1 MKPIFATLSA
11 WLLAALLL
19 VPALTTPA
27 AAQETVPTAKA
38 QIDLTFAPLVKAAA
52 PAVVNI
58 YTRTVIKERQASPF
72 FDDPFFR
79 QFFGDEFKF
88 SQPRERVQG
97 SLGSGVIVRAD
108 GLIVTNNH
116 VIKGADQIRVVLN
129 DKREF
134 EAKVIAA
141 EERLD
146 LALLRVDTAGEALP
160 VLSLRDSDEL
170 EVGDLVLAIGNP
182 FGVGQTV
189 TSGIVSGVART
200 NTGIG
205 DFGYFIQTD
214 AAINPGNSGGALI
227 STDGKLIGIPTA
239 IFSKS
244 GGSVGIGFAIPSNM
258 VAAVI
263 NAEGTGGKL
272 VRPWIGAAGEAVTVD
287 IAKSLGLARPVGIVV
302 QHLYADGPAEQAGIM
317 PGDIIVGVNGREVED
332 PEGLRFRLA
341 TLPVGQTATLNVLRK
356 DEEFDLPV
364 RLIAPPDQPAPNET
378 LLAGRQ
384 PLSGALMVD
393 LSPATSDEL
402 NIGTWEGVAIAKIKR
417 GSIADRVGFESGDVI
432 VRINDQEVTSVA
444 ALAAALDGSQAPW
457 SITISRGGKVK
468 TFELD

>member
-1 MKPIFATLSA
+1 MKSIFAVF
-11 WLLAALLL
+11 AALLL
-19 VPALTTPA
+19 LAPLPAS
-27 AAQETVPTAKA
+27 AQDTVPQSQG

-58 YTRTVIKERQASPF
+58 YTRTVIKERPVSPF

-79 QFFGDEFKF
+79 QFFGDQFK
-88 SQPRERVQG
+88 SGQPKERVQG
-97 SLGSGVIVRAD
+97 ALGSGVIVRTD

-116 VIKGADQIRVVLN
+116 VIEGADQIRVVLN

-146 LALLRVDTAGEALP
+146 LALLKVETKGEALP
-160 VLSLRDSDEL
+160 VLTLRDSDEL
-170 EVGDLVLAIGNP
+170 DVGDLVLAIGNP

-239 IFSKS
+239 IFSKT

-258 VAAVI
+258 VAAVVK
-263 NAEGTGGKL
+263 AEGNGGKL
-272 VRPWIGAAGEAVTVD
+272 VRPWIGAAGEAVTND
-287 IAKSLGLARPVGIVV
+287 IAQSLGLARPVGVVV
-302 QHLYADGPAEQAGIM
+302 QQLYADGPAENAGIK

-341 TLPVGQTATLNVLRK
+341 TLPVGQNATLNLIRK
-356 DEEFDLPV
+356 GAAIDLPV
-364 RLIAPPDQPAPNET
+364 ALIAPPDQPAPGET
-378 LLAGRQ
+378 LLSGRQ
-384 PLSGALMVD
+384 PLSGALIVN
-393 LSPATSDEL
+393 LSPATADEL
-402 NIGTWEGVAIAKIKR
+402 NIGAWEGVAIAKIKR
-417 GSIADRVGFESGDVI
+417 GSIADRVGFEAGDLI
-432 VRINDQEVTSVA
+432 VKINDHEITSA
-444 ALAAALDGSQAPW
+444 ADLATLMDETPAPW
-457 SITISRGGKVK
+457 SITVNRGGKVK
-468 TFELD
+468 TFDLD

>member
-1 MKPIFATLSA
+1 MKP
-11 WLLAALLL
+11 LLAILPALLL
-19 VPALTTPA
+19 ALSPLPV
-27 AAQETVPTAKA
+27 AAQETVPTTQA

-58 YTRTVIKERQASPF
+58 YTRTVVKERATSPF

-79 QFFGDEFKF
+79 QFFGDQFK
-88 SQPRERVQG
+88 SGQPKERVQG
-97 SLGSGVIVRAD
+97 SLGSGVIVRTD

-146 LALLRVDTAGEALP
+146 LALLKVDTKGEALP
-160 VLSLRDSDEL
+160 ILSIRDSDEL

-227 STDGKLIGIPTA
+227 GMDGKLVGVPTA
-239 IFSKS
+239 IFSKN

-258 VAAVI
+258 VAAVV
-263 NAEGTGGKL
+263 NAEGNGGKL
-272 VRPWIGAAGEAVTVD
+272 IRPWIGAAGEAVTVD
-287 IAKSLGLARPVGIVV
+287 IAKSLGLARPIGVVV
-302 QHLYADGPAEQAGIM
+302 QQLYAKGPAERAGLK
-317 PGDIIVGVNGREVED
+317 PGDIILGVNGREVED

-341 TLPVGQTATLNVLRK
+341 TLPVGQTATLNVSRK
-356 DEEFDLPV
+356 GEPIDISV
-364 RLIAPPDQPAPNET
+364 NLIAPPEDPAPHET
-378 LLAGRQ
+378 LLDGRQ
-384 PLSGALMVD
+384 PLSGALIVD
-393 LSPATSDEL
+393 LSPATGDDL
-402 NIGTWEGVAIAKIKR
+402 NINAWDGVAIAKIKR
-417 GSIADRVGFESGDVI
+417 GSIADRVGFESGDII
-432 VRINDQEVTSVA
+432 VKVNDSKIAAVADLA
-444 ALAAALDGSQAPW
+444 ALMETTAAPW
-457 SITISRGGKVK
+457 AITVNRGGKTK
-468 TFELD
+468 TFDLD

>member
-1 MKPIFATLSA
+1 MKSAAAILASSFVTLS
-11 WLLAALLL
+11 LL
-19 VPALTTPA
+19 VAPAV
-27 AAQETVPTAKA
+27 AQETVPTSQG

-58 YTRTVIKERQASPF
+58 YTRTVVKERQVASPF

-79 QFFGDEFKF
+79 QFFGDQFK
-88 SQPRERVQG
+88 SGQPKERVQG
-97 SLGSGVIVRAD
+97 SLGSGVILRPD

-116 VIKGADQIRVVLN
+116 VINGADQIRVVLN

-134 EAKVIAA
+134 PAKVVAA

-146 LALLRVDTAGEALP
+146 LALLRVDTKGAVLP
-160 VLSLRDSDEL
+160 TLSLRDSDDL
-170 EVGDLVLAIGNP
+170 DVGDLVLAIGNP

-239 IFSKS
+239 IFSKT

-258 VAAVI
+258 VAAVVK
-263 NAEGTGGKL
+263 AEGDGGKL
-272 VRPWIGAAGEAVTVD
+272 VRPWIGAAGEEVTND
-287 IAKSLGLARPVGIVV
+287 IAQSLGLPHPGGVVV
-302 QHLYADGPAEQAGIM
+302 QQLYPDGPAEQAGLK
-317 PGDIIVGVNGREVED
+317 PGDIVVGVNGRTVDD

-341 TLPVGQTATLNVLRK
+341 TLPVGEQAKLNILRK
-356 DEEFDLPV
+356 GASVDLSIDLV
-364 RLIAPPDQPAPNET
+364 APPEKPTNEV

-384 PLSGALMVD
+384 PLSGALIIN
-393 LSPATSDEL
+393 LSPASADEL
-402 NIGTWEGVAIAKIKR
+402 NISAWDGVAIAKLKR
-417 GSIADRVGFESGDVI
+417 NSIADRVGFEAGDII
-432 VRINDQEVTSVA
+432 VKVNDRDIKSA
-444 ALAAALDGSQAPW
+444 ADLADIMSNTPAPW
-457 SITISRGGKVK
+457 SIAVNRGGKVK
-468 TFELD
+468 TFDLD